1 MTIFSKY
8 LLLKIVAI
16 FDIIL
21 NLMNLLQLENKIT
34 SWKELSSLIKNLK
47 TDCYPFKILGINNGF
62 KSFFLKEYIKKNDT
76 NILLVV
82 PSEKDIDAIIADIS
96 ILDINY
102 YILPAWGIMPY
113 SPISSNSQI
122 FATRIDM
129 LCKLASVSMSK
140 KIDKHTIF
148 ITTQK
153 ALLTP
158 IPPISYV
165 NTLKYEIVK
174 AKSYDVTE
182 ITRLLTSWGYIRV
195 PRVSVRGEFSQKGEV
210 LDICPMATHQNE
222 NLAYRIVF
230 DFDVIEKIR
239 SFDMTSQA
247 TLKEFSELELCATK
261 EVIWSDERIEVLE
274 KNLKTYDEFTEC
286 SKDLIEELKEKRCF
300 EGEEIFFPLSF
311 EQPNTI
317 LSYLA
322 ENETFTVFYVDY
334 ERQETASPIFMREY
348 TAVYKNKKLENNSF
362 DSYNNL
368 IKEYPRPDRIFLNFE
383 QIITSYKKTILLKSL
398 QDKLTLVEENS
409 KEENLL
415 EDEEHSS
422 KTELETSS
430 EKEKNGQFTS
440 TEEEASYFKLSI
452 SPERNFFGNI
462 VYFKEE
468 LAALIK
474 DGWQVYIF
482 AETENQTLRIKEIL
496 KDFSVDILPF
506 NLSSGF
512 SIPSL
517 KIIVIHEKEIFGRR
531 RRVPKLTKSVKSE
544 VIDSF
549 VELNPGDYV
558 VHVNYGIGIFK
569 GIERV
574 KILDTERDYINLQ
587 YANDENTFIPIEQA
601 DLVQRYIGN
610 EGSAP
615 SLDVLGS
622 KSWENRKNKVK
633 KSVEDIAE
641 KLIELYSKR
650 KIGKGF
656 AFQKDDEWQLAFE
669 AAFPYEE
676 TQDQL
681 TCIEEVKKDMQKAL
695 PMDRLICGDVGFG
708 KTEVAMRAAFKAA
721 MGGKQVVFLAP
732 TTILV
737 EQHYTTLLKR
747 FNNFPVR
754 IAKMSRFVPKQ
765 EQNKV
770 LSMLK
775 EGQVDI
781 VVGTHRVIQKDVVFK
796 DLGLIIIDEE
806 QRFGVKDKERL
817 KNLKTNVDCLSMSAT
832 PIPRTLHMSLLKI
845 RDMSVITTPPQNRKP
860 VETIVAEYNE
870 ETVCRIIRRETERGG
885 QVFYLHNKIETLEE
899 VQHKLQGLLPELMIE
914 TAHGQMGSAEIEDIF
929 KRFSLGGFQVLIST
943 TIIENG
949 IDIPNANTIIIDRAD
964 MYGVSQL
971 YQLRGRVGRSDRKA
985 FAALLYPGQKVL
997 SEVAMKRLQAISD
1010 FTELGAGFKIA
1021 MKDMEIR
1028 GAGNLLGKEQS
1039 GYIYSVGFD
1048 LYLRLLSEAIERL
1061 KNSNYAPPLDVNI
1074 ELEYSGFIPDS
1085 YISLPE
1091 TKMEIYK
1098 KIASVKTK
1106 RDLDSVIY
1114 EINDR
1119 FGSPPVEVESL
1130 LALSEIKII
1139 CNKLFIKSLKERGAK
1154 VRLEFNRVSEI
1165 SIDKLLSLIKTS
1177 HGRVK
1182 LDAKEP
1188 NVLILETGNI
1198 GLKEKSEFIHENLEK
1213 LL

>member
-1 MTIFSKY
+1 MTLS
-8 LLLKIVAI
+8 
-16 FDIIL
+16 
-21 NLMNLLQLENKIT
+21 QLENKIAN
-34 SWKELSSLIKNLK
+34 WQELHSLIKNLK
-47 TDCYPFKILGINNGF
+47 TDSYPYKILGLNSGL
-62 KSFFLKEYIKKNDT
+62 KGFFLKEYIKNIES
-76 NILLVV
+76 NILFVV
-82 PSEKDIDAIIADIS
+82 PTEKDIDAIIADIS

-102 YILPAWGIMPY
+102 YILPAWGTIAY

-122 FATRIDM
+122 FANRIDM
-129 LCKLASVSMSK
+129 LCKLASVSSSK

-165 NTLKYEIVK
+165 NTLKYKVM
-174 AKSYDVTE
+174 KSKEYDVSE
-182 ITRLLTSWGYIRV
+182 ITKLLSSWGYIRV
-195 PRVSVRGEFSQKGEV
+195 PRVSMRGEFSQKGEV
-210 LDICPMATHQNE
+210 LDIYPMAISQKE

-239 SFDMTSQA
+239 SFDVTSQA
-247 TLKEFSELELCATK
+247 TLKEFNELELCATK
-261 EVIWSDERIEVLE
+261 EVIWSDERIETLE
-274 KNLKTYDEFTEC
+274 KNLTTYHEFTEY
-286 SKDLIEELKEKRCF
+286 SKVLIEELKTKRF
-300 EGEEIFFPLSF
+300 FQGEEIFFPLSF
-311 EQPNTI
+311 EKTNTI
-317 LSYLA
+317 LSYLI

-334 ERQETASPIFMREY
+334 ERQETASPIFQREY
-348 TAVYKNKKLENNSF
+348 LALYKSTKQENDTF

-368 IKEYPRPDRIFLNFE
+368 IKEYPEPNRILLDFE
-383 QIITSYKKTILLKSL
+383 KVITSYKKTILLKSL
-398 QDKLTLVEENS
+398 TDKLTLEEDENTCETKVEDSSIEENPVVPNTDKFLDKS
-409 KEENLL
+409 W
-415 EDEEHSS
+415 
-422 KTELETSS
+422 
-430 EKEKNGQFTS
+430 
-440 TEEEASYFKLSI
+440 FKLTV

-474 DGWQVYIF
+474 EGWHIYIF
-482 AETENQTLRIKEIL
+482 AETDNQALRIGEIL
-496 KDFSVDILPF
+496 KDFQVGIFPF
-506 NLSSGF
+506 NVSSGF

-517 KIIVIHEKEIFGRR
+517 KILVIHEKEIFGRR
-531 RRVPKLTKSVKSE
+531 RRVPKVTKNVKSE

-676 TQDQL
+676 TKDQL
-681 TCIEEVKKDMQKAL
+681 TCVEEVKKDMEKAL

-708 KTEVAMRAAFKAA
+708 KTEVAMRAAFKAV

-737 EQHYTTLLKR
+737 EQHYGTLLKR
-747 FNNFPVR
+747 FNKFPVR
-754 IAKMSRFVPKQ
+754 IAKMSRFVSKQ
-765 EQNKV
+765 EQKKV

-781 VVGTHRVIQKDVVFK
+781 VVGTHRVIQKDVIFK

-817 KNLKTNVDCLSMSAT
+817 KSLKTNVDCLSMSAT

-845 RDMSVITTPPQNRKP
+845 RDMSIITTPPQNRKP
-860 VETIVAEYNE
+860 VETIVDEYNE
-870 ETVCRIIRRETERGG
+870 ETICRIIRRETERGG

-899 VQHKLQGLLPELMIE
+899 VQYKLQQLLPELMIE
-914 TAHGQMGSAEIEDIF
+914 TAHGQMTSNEIEDIF

-1028 GAGNLLGKEQS
+1028 GAGNLLGREQS

-1061 KNSNYAPPLDVNI
+1061 KNSNYIAPLDVSI

-1106 RDLDSVIY
+1106 RDFDSVVY

-1119 FGSPPVEVESL
+1119 FGTPPVEVESL
-1130 LALSEIKII
+1130 LSLSEIKII

-1154 VRLEFNRVSEI
+1154 VKIEFNKVSEI
-1165 SIDKLLSLIKTS
+1165 SIEKLLSLIKSS
-1177 HGRVK
+1177 HGRAK
-1182 LDAKEP
+1182 LDSKEP

-1198 GLKEKSEFIHENLEK
+1198 GLKEKSEFIHENLTK

>member
-1 MTIFSKY
+1 MTLS
-8 LLLKIVAI
+8 
-16 FDIIL
+16 
-21 NLMNLLQLENKIT
+21 QLENKIAN
-34 SWKELSSLIKNLK
+34 WQELHSLIKNLK
-47 TDCYPFKILGINNGF
+47 TDSYPYKILGLNSGL
-62 KSFFLKEYIKKNDT
+62 KGFFLKEYIKNIES
-76 NILLVV
+76 NILFVV
-82 PSEKDIDAIIADIS
+82 PTEKDIDAIIADIS

-102 YILPAWGIMPY
+102 YILPAWGTIAY
-113 SPISSNSQI
+113 SPISTNSQI
-122 FATRIDM
+122 FANRIDM
-129 LCKLASVSMSK
+129 LCKLASVSSSK

-165 NTLKYEIVK
+165 NTLKYKVM
-174 AKSYDVTE
+174 KSKEYDVSE
-182 ITRLLTSWGYIRV
+182 ITKLLSSWGYIRV
-195 PRVSVRGEFSQKGEV
+195 PRVSMRGEFSQKGEV
-210 LDICPMATHQNE
+210 LDIYPMAISQKE

-239 SFDMTSQA
+239 SFDVTSQA
-247 TLKEFSELELCATK
+247 TLKEFNELELCATK
-261 EVIWSDERIEVLE
+261 EVIWSDERIEILE
-274 KNLKTYDEFTEC
+274 KNLTSYEEFSEY
-286 SKDLIEELKEKRCF
+286 SKVLIEELKTKRF
-300 EGEEIFFPLSF
+300 FQGEEIFFPLSF
-311 EQPNTI
+311 EKTNTI
-317 LSYLA
+317 LSYLI

-334 ERQETASPIFMREY
+334 ERQETASPIFQREY
-348 TAVYKNKKLENNSF
+348 LALYKSTKQENDTF

-368 IKEYPRPDRIFLNFE
+368 IKEYPKPNRILLDFE
-383 QIITSYKKTILLKSL
+383 KVITSYKKTILLKSL
-398 QDKLTLVEENS
+398 TDKLTLEEDENTCETKVEDS
-409 KEENLL
+409 QTKEENTIAPN
-415 EDEEHSS
+415 DKSW
-422 KTELETSS
+422 
-430 EKEKNGQFTS
+430 
-440 TEEEASYFKLSI
+440 FKLTV

-474 DGWQVYIF
+474 EGWHIYIF
-482 AETENQTLRIKEIL
+482 AETDNQALRIGEIL
-496 KDFSVDILPF
+496 KDFQVGIFPF
-506 NLSSGF
+506 NVSSGF

-517 KIIVIHEKEIFGRR
+517 KILVIHEKEIFGRR
-531 RRVPKLTKSVKSE
+531 RRVPKVTKNVKSE

-676 TQDQL
+676 TKDQL
-681 TCIEEVKKDMQKAL
+681 TCVEEVKKDMEKAL

-708 KTEVAMRAAFKAA
+708 KTEVAMRAAFKAV

-737 EQHYTTLLKR
+737 EQHYGTLLKR
-747 FNNFPVR
+747 FNKFPVR
-754 IAKMSRFVPKQ
+754 IAKMSRFVSKQ
-765 EQNKV
+765 EQKKV

-781 VVGTHRVIQKDVVFK
+781 VVGTHRVIQKDVIFK

-817 KNLKTNVDCLSMSAT
+817 KSLKTNVDCLSMSAT

-845 RDMSVITTPPQNRKP
+845 RDMSIITTPPQNRKP
-860 VETIVAEYNE
+860 VETIVDEYNE
-870 ETVCRIIRRETERGG
+870 ETICRIIRRETERGG

-899 VQHKLQGLLPELMIE
+899 VQYKLQQLLPELMIE
-914 TAHGQMGSAEIEDIF
+914 TAHGQMTSNEIEDIF

-1028 GAGNLLGKEQS
+1028 GAGNLLGREQS

-1061 KNSNYAPPLDVNI
+1061 KNSNYIAPLDVSI

-1106 RDLDSVIY
+1106 RDFDSVVY

-1119 FGSPPVEVESL
+1119 FGTPPVEVESL
-1130 LALSEIKII
+1130 LSLSEIKII

-1154 VRLEFNRVSEI
+1154 VKIEFNKVSEI
-1165 SIDKLLSLIKTS
+1165 SIEKLLSLIKSS
-1177 HGRVK
+1177 HGRAK
-1182 LDAKEP
+1182 LDSKEP

-1198 GLKEKSEFIHENLEK
+1198 GLKEKSEFIHENLTK

>member
-1 MTIFSKY
+1 
-8 LLLKIVAI
+8 
-16 FDIIL
+16 
-21 NLMNLLQLENKIT
+21 MNLSQLENKIAG
-34 SWKELSSLIKNLK
+34 WQELHSLIKNLK
-47 TDCYPFKILGINNGF
+47 TNSYPYKILGLNNGF
-62 KSFFLKEYIKKNDT
+62 RGFFLKEYIKKNET

-82 PSEKDIDAIIADIS
+82 PTEKDIDSIIADIS
-96 ILDINY
+96 ILYVDY
-102 YILPAWGIMPY
+102 YILPSWGTIAY

-122 FATRIDM
+122 FANRIDM
-129 LCKLASVSMSK
+129 LCKLASISMSK
-140 KIDKHTIF
+140 KIDKNTIF

-165 NTLKYEIVK
+165 NTLKYKVIK
-174 AKSYDVTE
+174 AKTYDVTE
-182 ITRLLTSWGYIRV
+182 ITKLLSLWGYIRV
-195 PRVSVRGEFSQKGEV
+195 PRVSARGEFSQKGEV
-210 LDICPMATHQNE
+210 LDICPMAISQNG

-230 DFDVIEKIR
+230 DFDSVEKIK
-239 SFDMTSQA
+239 SFDVSSQA
-247 TLKEFSELELCATK
+247 TLKEFNELELCATK

-274 KNLKTYDEFTEC
+274 KNLKQYEEFTEY
-286 SKDLIEELKEKRCF
+286 SKVLIEELKEKRCF

-311 EQPNTI
+311 EKSNTI
-317 LSYLA
+317 LSYLT

-334 ERQETASPIFMREY
+334 ERQENASPIFQREY
-348 TAVYKNKKLENNSF
+348 LALYKNTKLESESL

-368 IKEYPRPDRIFLNFE
+368 IKEYPHPNRILLNFE
-383 QIITSYKKTILLKSL
+383 KIITSYKKTILLKSL
-398 QDKLTLVEENS
+398 VDKL
-409 KEENLL
+409 
-415 EDEEHSS
+415 
-422 KTELETSS
+422 
-430 EKEKNGQFTS
+430 TS
-440 TEEEASYFKLSI
+440 TEENISEEVLAENISSKPEFETSIVEEKNEKFKTTEEESYFKLSV

-468 LAALIK
+468 LSALIK
-474 DGWQVYIF
+474 EGWHIYIF
-482 AETENQTLRIKEIL
+482 AETDNQTLRIGEIL
-496 KDFSVDILPF
+496 KDFSVDIFPF

-517 KIIVIHEKEIFGRR
+517 KILVIHEKEIFGRR
-531 RRVPKLTKSVKSE
+531 RRVPKVTKNIKSE

-681 TCIEEVKKDMQKAL
+681 TCVEEIKKDMQRAL

-708 KTEVAMRAAFKAA
+708 KTEVAMRAAFKAV

-737 EQHYTTLLKR
+737 EQHYGTLLKR
-747 FNNFPVR
+747 FNKFPVR
-754 IAKMSRFVPKQ
+754 IAKMSRFVPSK
-765 EQNKV
+765 EQKKV

-781 VVGTHRVIQKDVVFK
+781 VVGTHRVIQKDVLFK

-817 KNLKTNVDCLSMSAT
+817 KGLKTNVDCLSMSAT

-845 RDMSVITTPPQNRKP
+845 RDMSIITTPPQNRKP
-860 VETIVAEYNE
+860 VETIVDEYSE

-885 QVFYLHNKIETLEE
+885 QVFYLHNKIETLDE
-899 VQHKLQGLLPELMIE
+899 VQYKLQQLLPELLIE
-914 TAHGQMGSAEIEDIF
+914 TAHGQMTSSEIEDIF

-1048 LYLRLLSEAIERL
+1048 LYLRLLTEAIEKL
-1061 KNSNYAPPLDVNI
+1061 KNSNYVAPLDVSI

-1106 RDLDSVIY
+1106 RDFDSVVY
-1114 EINDR
+1114 EITDR
-1119 FGSPPVEVESL
+1119 FGTPPVEVESL
-1130 LALSEIKII
+1130 LSLSEIKII

-1154 VRLEFNRVSEI
+1154 VKIEFNRVSEI
-1165 SIDKLLSLIKTS
+1165 SIDKLLSLIKSS
-1177 HGRVK
+1177 HGRAK
-1182 LDAKEP
+1182 LDGKEP

-1198 GLKEKSEFIHENLEK
+1198 GLKEKSEFIHENLAK

>member
-1 MTIFSKY
+1 
-8 LLLKIVAI
+8 
-16 FDIIL
+16 
-21 NLMNLLQLENKIT
+21 MNLSQLENKIAN
-34 SWKELSSLIKNLK
+34 WQELHSLIKNLK
-47 TDCYPFKILGINNGF
+47 NDSYPYKILGLNNGF
-62 KSFFLKEYIKKNDT
+62 RGFFLKEYIKKNET

-82 PSEKDIDAIIADIS
+82 PSEKDIDSVIADIS
-96 ILDINY
+96 ILDVNY
-102 YILPAWGIMPY
+102 YTLPAWGTLAY
-113 SPISSNSQI
+113 SPISINSGI

-129 LCKLASVSMSK
+129 LCKLANVAMSK
-140 KIDKHTIF
+140 KIDKRTIF
-148 ITTQK
+148 IATQK

-165 NTLKYEIVK
+165 NTLKYKIVK
-174 AKSYDVTE
+174 GKDYDVLE
-182 ITRLLTSWGYIRV
+182 ITKLLTSWGYIRV

-210 LDICPMATHQNE
+210 LDIYPMAMSQRE

-230 DFDVIEKIR
+230 DFNVIEKIK
-239 SFDMTSQA
+239 SFDISSQA
-247 TLKEFSELELCATK
+247 TLKEFNEIELCATK
-261 EVIWSDERIEVLE
+261 EVIWTDERIEVLE
-274 KNLKTYDEFTEC
+274 KNLKLYEEFSEY
-286 SKDLIEELKEKRCF
+286 SNILIEELKEKRCF

-311 EQPNTI
+311 KESDTI
-317 LSYLA
+317 LSYLN

-334 ERQETASPIFMREY
+334 ERQESASPILMREY
-348 TAVYKNKKLENNSF
+348 LALYKNTKLVHDNF
-362 DSYNNL
+362 DSYNKL
-368 IKEYPRPDRIFLNFE
+368 VKEYPCPHRILLDFE
-383 QIITSYKKTILLKSL
+383 KIVTSYKKTIFLKSL
-398 QDKLTLVEENS
+398 QDKLTSIEEIQ
-409 KEENLL
+409 KEEVYAEEIYV
-415 EDEEHSS
+415 EDEKTSP
-422 KTELETSS
+422 KTELIFSNVEEKS
-430 EKEKNGQFTS
+430 EKVESLEQEG
-440 TEEEASYFKLSI
+440 AYFKLNI

-474 DGWQVYIF
+474 EGWHVYIF
-482 AETENQTLRIKEIL
+482 AETENQALRIGEIL
-496 KDFSVDILPF
+496 KDSFVDIFPF

-512 SIPSL
+512 AIAPL

-531 RRVPKLTKSVKSE
+531 RRIPKLTKNAKSE

-676 TQDQL
+676 TPDQL
-681 TCIEEVKKDMQKAL
+681 TCVEEVKKDMQKAL

-708 KTEVAMRAAFKAA
+708 KTEVAMRAAFKAV

-737 EQHYTTLLKR
+737 EQHYATLLKR
-747 FNNFPVR
+747 FNKFPVR
-754 IAKMSRFVPKQ
+754 IAKMSRFVSKQ
-765 EQNKV
+765 EQKKV

-775 EGQVDI
+775 EGEVDI
-781 VVGTHRVIQKDVVFK
+781 VVGTHRVIQKDVLFK

-845 RDMSVITTPPQNRKP
+845 RDMSIITTPPQNRKP
-860 VETIVAEYNE
+860 VETIVDEYNE

-885 QVFYLHNKIETLEE
+885 QVFYLHNKIETLDD
-899 VQHKLQGLLPELMIE
+899 VQYKLQNLLPELMIE
-914 TAHGQMGSAEIEDIF
+914 TAHGQMTSNEIEDIF

-985 FAALLYPGQKVL
+985 FAALLYPGQRAL

-1048 LYLRLLSEAIERL
+1048 LYLRLLGEAIERL
-1061 KNSNYAPPLDVNI
+1061 KNSNYVEPIDVSI

-1085 YISLPE
+1085 YIPLPE

-1106 RDLDSVIY
+1106 KDFDSVLY

-1119 FGSPPVEVESL
+1119 FGSPPIEVESL
-1130 LALSEIKII
+1130 LSLSEIKII

-1154 VRLEFNRVSEI
+1154 VRIEFNKVSEI

-1188 NVLILETGNI
+1188 NILILETGNI

>member
-1 MTIFSKY
+1 MTLS
-8 LLLKIVAI
+8 
-16 FDIIL
+16 
-21 NLMNLLQLENKIT
+21 QLENKIAN
-34 SWKELSSLIKNLK
+34 WQELHSLIKNLK
-47 TDCYPFKILGINNGF
+47 TDSYPYKILGLNSGL
-62 KSFFLKEYIKKNDT
+62 KGFFLKEYIKNIES
-76 NILLVV
+76 NILFVV
-82 PSEKDIDAIIADIS
+82 PTEKDIDAIIADIS

-102 YILPAWGIMPY
+102 YILPAWGTIAY
-113 SPISSNSQI
+113 SPISTNSQI
-122 FATRIDM
+122 FANRIDM
-129 LCKLASVSMSK
+129 LCKLASVSSSK

-165 NTLKYEIVK
+165 NTLKYKVM
-174 AKSYDVTE
+174 KSKEYDVSE
-182 ITRLLTSWGYIRV
+182 ITKLLSSWGYIRV
-195 PRVSVRGEFSQKGEV
+195 PRVSMRGEFSQKGEV
-210 LDICPMATHQNE
+210 LDIYPMAISQKE

-239 SFDMTSQA
+239 SFDVTSQA
-247 TLKEFSELELCATK
+247 TLKEFNELELCATK
-261 EVIWSDERIEVLE
+261 EVIWSDERIETLE
-274 KNLKTYDEFTEC
+274 KNLTTYHEFTEY
-286 SKDLIEELKEKRCF
+286 SKVLIEELKTKRF
-300 EGEEIFFPLSF
+300 FQGEEIFFPLSF
-311 EQPNTI
+311 EKTNTI
-317 LSYLA
+317 LSYLI

-334 ERQETASPIFMREY
+334 ERQETASPIFQREY
-348 TAVYKNKKLENNSF
+348 LALYKSTKQENDTF

-368 IKEYPRPDRIFLNFE
+368 IKEYPEPNRILLDFE
-383 QIITSYKKTILLKSL
+383 KVITSYKKTILLKSL
-398 QDKLTLVEENS
+398 TDKLTLEEDENTCETKVEDS
-409 KEENLL
+409 QTKEENTIAPN
-415 EDEEHSS
+415 DKSW
-422 KTELETSS
+422 
-430 EKEKNGQFTS
+430 
-440 TEEEASYFKLSI
+440 FKLTV

-474 DGWQVYIF
+474 EDWHIYIF
-482 AETENQTLRIKEIL
+482 AETDNQALRIGEIL
-496 KDFSVDILPF
+496 KDFQVGIFPF
-506 NLSSGF
+506 NVSSGF

-517 KIIVIHEKEIFGRR
+517 KILVIHEKEIFGRR
-531 RRVPKLTKSVKSE
+531 RRVPKVTKNVKSE

-676 TQDQL
+676 TKDQL
-681 TCIEEVKKDMQKAL
+681 TCVEEVKKDMEKAL

-708 KTEVAMRAAFKAA
+708 KTEVAMRAAFKAV

-737 EQHYTTLLKR
+737 EQHYGTLLKR
-747 FNNFPVR
+747 FNKFPVR
-754 IAKMSRFVPKQ
+754 IAKMSRFVSKQ
-765 EQNKV
+765 EQKKV

-781 VVGTHRVIQKDVVFK
+781 VVGTHRVIQKDVIFK

-817 KNLKTNVDCLSMSAT
+817 KSLKTNVDCLSMSAT

-845 RDMSVITTPPQNRKP
+845 RDMSIITTPPQNRKP
-860 VETIVAEYNE
+860 VETIVDEYNE
-870 ETVCRIIRRETERGG
+870 ETICRIIRRETERGG

-899 VQHKLQGLLPELMIE
+899 VQYKLQQLLPELMIE
-914 TAHGQMGSAEIEDIF
+914 TAHGQMTSNEIEDIF

-1028 GAGNLLGKEQS
+1028 GAGNLLGREQS

-1061 KNSNYAPPLDVNI
+1061 KNSNYIAPLDVSI

-1106 RDLDSVIY
+1106 RDFDSVVY

-1119 FGSPPVEVESL
+1119 FGTPPVEVESL
-1130 LALSEIKII
+1130 LSLSEIKII

-1154 VRLEFNRVSEI
+1154 VKIEFNKVSEI
-1165 SIDKLLSLIKTS
+1165 SIEKLLSLIKSS
-1177 HGRVK
+1177 HGRAK
-1182 LDAKEP
+1182 LDSKEP

-1198 GLKEKSEFIHENLEK
+1198 GLKEKSEFIHENLTK

>member
-1 MTIFSKY
+1 MTLS
-8 LLLKIVAI
+8 
-16 FDIIL
+16 
-21 NLMNLLQLENKIT
+21 QLENRIAN
-34 SWKELSSLIKNLK
+34 WQELNSLIKNLK
-47 TDCYPFKILGINNGF
+47 TNSYPYKILGLNNGI
-62 KSFFLKEYIKKNDT
+62 KGFFLKEYIKKNDT

-82 PSEKDIDAIIADIS
+82 PSEKDIDSIIADIS

-102 YILPAWGIMPY
+102 YVLPAWGTMPY
-113 SPISSNSQI
+113 SPVSINSQI
-122 FATRIDM
+122 FANRIDM
-129 LCKLASVSMSK
+129 LCKLTSVSMSK

-153 ALLTP
+153 AMLTP
-158 IPPISYV
+158 IPPVSYI
-165 NTLKYEIVK
+165 NTLKYKIVK
-174 AKSYDVTE
+174 NKSYDVTE
-182 ITRLLTSWGYIRV
+182 ITKLLTSWGYTRV

-210 LDICPMATHQNE
+210 LDICPMAMSQNE
-222 NLAYRIVF
+222 NLAFRIVF
-230 DFDVIEKIR
+230 DFDVVEKIR

-247 TLKEFSELELCATK
+247 TSKEFNELELCATK
-261 EVIWSDERIEVLE
+261 EVIWSDERIETLE
-274 KNLKTYDEFTEC
+274 KNLNQYDEFSEY
-286 SKDLIEELKEKRCF
+286 SKFLLEELKEKRCF

-311 EQPNTI
+311 EKPDSI
-317 LSYLA
+317 LSYLI

-334 ERQETASPIFMREY
+334 ERQVSASPIFKREY
-348 TAVYKNKKLENNSF
+348 LAVYKGIKQENNSF
-362 DSYNNL
+362 DSYNKL
-368 IKEYPRPDRIFLNFE
+368 IKEYPRPDRILLSFE
-383 QIITSYKKTILLKSL
+383 ELITTYKKTILLKSL
-398 QDKLTLVEENS
+398 TDKLTSVEENS
-409 KEENLL
+409 
-415 EDEEHSS
+415 
-422 KTELETSS
+422 
-430 EKEKNGQFTS
+430 
-440 TEEEASYFKLSI
+440 TEESNLENEDTDYKSTAEINNEEIMEEKPEAPDANASYFKLNI
-452 SPERNFFGNI
+452 SPERNFFGNV

-468 LAALIK
+468 LEALIK
-474 DGWQVYIF
+474 EGWHVYIF
-482 AETENQTLRIKEIL
+482 AETQNQALRIGEIL
-496 KDFSVDILPF
+496 KDFSVGIIPF

-531 RRVPKLTKSVKSE
+531 RRIPKATKNVRSE

-656 AFQKDDEWQLAFE
+656 AFQKDDEWQMAFE

-681 TCIEEVKKDMQKAL
+681 TCVEEIKKDMQKPL

-708 KTEVAMRAAFKAA
+708 KTEVAMRAAFKAV

-732 TTILV
+732 TTILA
-737 EQHYTTLLKR
+737 EQHYGTLLKR

-765 EQNKV
+765 EQKKV
-770 LSMLK
+770 LEALK
-775 EGQVDI
+775 DGNIDI
-781 VVGTHRVIQKDVVFK
+781 VVGTHRVIQKDVIFK

-817 KNLKTNVDCLSMSAT
+817 KGLKTNVDCLSMSAT

-845 RDMSVITTPPQNRKP
+845 RDMSIITTPPQNRKP
-860 VETIVAEYNE
+860 VETIVGEYNE
-870 ETVCRIIRRETERGG
+870 ETVCRIIRQETERGG
-885 QVFYLHNKIETLEE
+885 QVFYLHNKIETLDD
-899 VQHKLQGLLPELMIE
+899 VQYKLQQLLPELLIE
-914 TAHGQMGSAEIEDIF
+914 TAHGQMTSNQIEDIF

-971 YQLRGRVGRSDRKA
+971 YQLRGRVGRSDKKA

-1061 KNSNYAPPLDVNI
+1061 KNSNYVAPLDVSI

-1106 RDLDSVIY
+1106 KDLDSVVY

-1119 FGSPPVEVESL
+1119 FGTPPVEVESL
-1130 LALSEIKII
+1130 LSLSEIKII

-1154 VRLEFNRVSEI
+1154 VRLEFSRVSEI
-1165 SIDKLLSLIKTS
+1165 SIDKLLSLIKSS
-1177 HGRVK
+1177 HGRAK
-1182 LDAKEP
+1182 LDSKEP

>member
-1 MTIFSKY
+1 MK
-8 LLLKIVAI
+8 
-16 FDIIL
+16 
-21 NLMNLLQLENKIT
+21 LLQLENKIAG
-34 SWKELSSLIKNLK
+34 WQELSSLIKNLK
-47 TDCYPFKILGINNGF
+47 TDAYPFKVLGLNNGF
-62 KSFFLKEYIKKNDT
+62 KGFFLKEYIKKNEA

-82 PSEKDIDAIIADIS
+82 PSEKDVDSIIADIS
-96 ILDINY
+96 ILDIDY
-102 YILPAWGIMPY
+102 YVLPAWGALAY
-113 SPISSNSQI
+113 SPVSINSQI
-122 FATRIDM
+122 FATRLDM
-129 LCKLASVSMSK
+129 LCKLASVSQSK
-140 KIDKHTIF
+140 KIDKQTIF

-158 IPPISYV
+158 IPPISYI
-165 NTLKYEIVK
+165 NTLKYKLEK
-174 AKSYDVTE
+174 AKTCDVTE
-182 ITRLLTSWGYIRV
+182 ITKLLVSWGYIRV

-210 LDICPMATHQNE
+210 LDICPMATQRNE

-247 TLKEFSELELCATK
+247 TLKEFSEIELCATK

-274 KNLKTYDEFTEC
+274 RNLKCYDEFSE
-286 SKDLIEELKEKRCF
+286 KALLLIEELRERRCF

-311 EQPNTI
+311 EKQDTI
-317 LSYLA
+317 LSYLS

-334 ERQETASPIFMREY
+334 ERQESASPIFMREY
-348 TAVYKNKKLENNSF
+348 LSVYKNTKLESNSF

-368 IKEYPRPDRIFLNFE
+368 VKEYPKPDRIFLNFE
-383 QIITSYKKTILLKSL
+383 QIITSYKKTVLLKSL
-398 QDKLTLVEENS
+398 QDKLTSVEETEVVEQLS
-409 KEENLL
+409 DESSFARFKLKASDESEALL
-415 EDEEHSS
+415 KAQEDE
-422 KTELETSS
+422 
-430 EKEKNGQFTS
+430 GD
-440 TEEEASYFKLSI
+440 SYFKLSI

-468 LAALIK
+468 VAALIK
-474 DGWQVYIF
+474 EGWHVYIF
-482 AETENQTLRIKEIL
+482 AETDNQALRIGQIL

-517 KIIVIHEKEIFGRR
+517 KILVIHEKEIFGRR
-531 RRVPKLTKSVKSE
+531 RRVPKVTKNVKSE

-708 KTEVAMRAAFKAA
+708 KTEVAMRAAFKAV

-747 FNNFPVR
+747 FNKFPVR
-754 IAKMSRFVPKQ
+754 IAKMSRFVSSK
-765 EQNKV
+765 EQKKV
-770 LSMLK
+770 LSLLK
-775 EGQVDI
+775 DGQVDI

-817 KNLKTNVDCLSMSAT
+817 KSLKTNVDCLSMSAT

-860 VETIVAEYNE
+860 VETIVDEYNE

-885 QVFYLHNKIETLEE
+885 QVFYLHNKIETLDE
-899 VQHKLQGLLPELMIE
+899 VQYKLQQLLPELMIE
-914 TAHGQMGSAEIEDIF
+914 TAHGQMGSAEIEDVF

-1061 KNSNYAPPLDVNI
+1061 KNSNYVAPLDVSI

-1106 RDLDSVIY
+1106 RDFDSVVY

-1119 FGSPPVEVESL
+1119 FGTPPVEVESL
-1130 LALSEIKII
+1130 LSLSEIKII

-1154 VRLEFNRVSEI
+1154 VRIEFNRVSEI
-1165 SIDKLLSLIKTS
+1165 SIDKLLSLIKSS

-1188 NVLILETGNI
+1188 NILILETGNI